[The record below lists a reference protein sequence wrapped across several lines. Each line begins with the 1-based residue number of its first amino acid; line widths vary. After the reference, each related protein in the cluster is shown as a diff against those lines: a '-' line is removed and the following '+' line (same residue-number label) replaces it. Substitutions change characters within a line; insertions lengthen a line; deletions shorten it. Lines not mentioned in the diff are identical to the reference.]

1 MNMTDQCALQS
12 AGGNSDILNLQSV
25 LEEEIRQKKRLEE
38 EVIVLRSQFSQLT
51 MEAGQVQSLTC
62 L

>member
-1 MNMTDQCALQS
+1 M
-12 AGGNSDILNLQSV
+12 

-51 MEAGQVQSLTC
+51 MEAGQVRSLIC